1 MWRIPATL
9 ALITALW
16 LGAGCAATCMDG
28 AALADHSGYTDCI
41 RLENNN
47 TRVVLGPHCGGR
59 VLEYSWNGVNVLA
72 TDPKQNGKT
81 GMHNPYA
88 GRFDIGPEMIVPDH
102 PILWNGA
109 WQAEIIGPRA
119 ARLTSQEDPATGLQ
133 LIREFRL
140 DKTGAHLSCTQIMK
154 NISTETKEYCYWSR
168 TLALGGGIV
177 LIPLTPN
184 THLPRNYV
192 MYKPGR
198 LVNFLPDDPNIRTR
212 GGFLEI
218 TGTPEYPKLGMD
230 SMAGWFA
237 YLMKSNL
244 LFVKR
249 YPTFPDRV
257 YNDAAGLT
265 ISIYYLRKQ
274 MCELEPIGPRETI
287 RPGASAAFT
296 EDWWLLPYPFPEN
309 REHVNLKHLARTVA
323 AKAR

>member
-1 MWRIPATL
+1 MARTPRVE
-9 ALITALW
+9 
-16 LGAGCAATCMDG
+16 
-28 AALADHSGYTDCI
+28 HSGYSGCLALQNDT
-41 RLENNN
+41 
-47 TRVVLGPHCGGR
+47 TRVVLGHHCGGR
-59 VLEYSWNGVNVLA
+59 ILEYSCKGQNALFLH
-72 TDPKQNGKT
+72 PSQNGWVHRSGKRPID
-81 GMHNPYA
+81 PYG
-88 GRFDIGPEMIVPDH
+88 GRFDIGPELIVPDR
-102 PILWNGA
+102 PRLYLGRWTPK
-109 WQAEIIGPRA
+109 QTGPRTA
-119 ARLTSQEDPATGLQ
+119 RMTSPKAKTAGVQLVREFTLHKSSSRLTCKQTIVNVSP
-133 LIREFRL
+133 
-140 DKTGAHLSCTQIMK
+140 KTHY
-154 NISTETKEYCYWSR
+154 YCHWSR
-168 TLALGGGIV
+168 TLARGGGIV

-218 TGTPEYPKLGMD
+218 TDTPEYPKLGMD